1 MKFSGQ
7 RFLVLAVLLAAWS
20 NFASAQ
26 ATITSISP
34 TTIQTAGSLTIS
46 GSGFGTTQGLSNSI
60 LFSGV
65 PASPRIVASS
75 WTATKIVVT
84 VPASAISGPVSV
96 KVATT
101 TSNAVNLTVTPTVSG
116 VTPTSALPGTQ
127 VTVTGSGFGNTQ
139 AIGTS
144 SIAFNG
150 VPALPSTWSS
160 TSIVVTVP
168 GSATSGSV
176 TVTVAG
182 QSCSGSSLFTPTPNI
197 TAISPAQAATGTPVA
212 ISGNSFGPSQGSS
225 SVMFNGVAAEV
236 TNWTNTAVEAI
247 VPNATSGTVTITVNG
262 VPSNGSPFAVSPGI
276 TSISPNP
283 GLAGSTVTIF
293 GTSFGSTQGSSTV
306 TFNGLA
312 AAVSNWSNG
321 VIVALV
327 PPSVTAGP
335 VVVTV
340 NGMSSNGLGFSLP
353 LPYHY
358 SVSYAPNGAVLGV
371 NDSVNGIWSYRYDDF
386 NRLSSA
392 CRTDVPLGLEFQYDQ
407 YGNRWQQNITA
418 GTAGTSQ
425 LTFAAAANAT
435 RTGNCYHA
443 AGLNNQPDGFCF
455 DAAGNLL
462 SDGVHTYTYDAEN
475 RIISVDSGQTA
486 TYLYNGL
493 GHRVSKGTGASKSE
507 FLYDLSGNL
516 ITEVGST
523 GDWIRSEIYSARK
536 HVGTYKDGTTYF
548 TQADW
553 LGTERTKVLPSGDL
567 FETCVSLPFGDGLKC
582 DGSTDASP
590 NHFTGHERDS
600 ESGLDY
606 FGARY
611 YSPALGRFVTPDW
624 SANAAAIPYASFGN
638 PQTLNL
644 YAYTKNNPATYGD
657 PDGHIP
663 QMTMALVELWSKIQ
677 QSAEFTGALKAVH
690 NWAASGAVYG
700 PIPGLFTPPAA
711 VSEST
716 GLSGMG
722 TGTGQQPV
730 LEKPKG
736 TREKIG
742 YYGMNAAPLVL
753 GAAGG
758 VTEAVA
764 GPEIVDMTAAVNA
777 RSVLASASGNV
788 GGVVGAVDTA
798 TGNAIAATSVSA
810 DNMGAVNPT
819 LAALAEQQ
827 LGGVGASTPGVTAPV
842 GCCAEFQAVNQ
853 LLNLGADLDDIRLT
867 PVIRPRTGDLVPKC
881 TNCGI
886 LFQNN

>member
-7 RFLVLAVLLAAWS
+7 RSLVLAVLLAAWS

-34 TTIQTAGSLTIS
+34 TTIQTGGSLTIS
-46 GSGFGTTQGLSNSI
+46 GSGFGTTQGLSNNI

-160 TSIVVTVP
+160 TSIAVPVP

-182 QSCSGSSLFTPTPNI
+182 QSSSGSSLFTPTPNI

-262 VPSNGSPFAVSPGI
+262 VPSNGSPFAISPGI
-276 TSISPNP
+276 TSILPNP
-283 GLAGSTVTIF
+283 AMAGSTVTIF
-293 GTSFGSTQGSSTV
+293 GTTFGSTQGSSTV

-327 PPSVTAGP
+327 PPNVTAGP

-353 LPYHY
+353 PPYHY

-392 CRTDVPLGLEFQYDQ
+392 SRTDVPLGLEFQYDQ
-407 YGNRWQQNITA
+407 YGNRWQQNLTA

-443 AGLNNQPDGFCF
+443 AGVNNQPDGFCF

-475 RIISVDSGQTA
+475 RILSVDAGQTA

-493 GHRVSKGTGASKSE
+493 GQRVSKGTGASASE
-507 FLYDLSGNL
+507 FIYDLSGNL
-516 ITEVGST
+516 ITEVSGS
-523 GDWIRSEIYSARK
+523 GNWIRGEIYSERK
-536 HVGTYKDGTTYF
+536 HVGTYRDGTTYF
-548 TQADW
+548 TQSDR
-553 LGTERTKVLPSGDL
+553 LGTERARIFSNGNL
-567 FETCVSLPFGDGLKC
+567 FETCVSLPFGDGLNC
-582 DGSTDASP
+582 SGPSDPSS
-590 NHFTGHERDS
+590 NHLTGKERDF
-600 ESGLDY
+600 ETALDY

-611 YSPALGRFVTPDW
+611 YSSALGRFITPDW
-624 SANAAAIPYASFGN
+624 AAKATAIPYADFSD
-638 PQTLNL
+638 PQSLNL
-644 YAYTKNNPATYGD
+644 YTYVGNNPSSDVDA
-657 PDGHIP
+657 DGHSDAWL
-663 QMTMALVELWSKIQ
+663 MKKRAEERWSKMSPEEQ
-677 QSAEFTGALKAVH
+677 TRDHVHTLAFFFT
-690 NWAASGAVYG
+690 
-700 PIPGLFTPPAA
+700 A
-711 VSEST
+711 VSTLFGGEL
-716 GLSGMG
+716 LSG
-722 TGTGQQPV
+722 
-730 LEKPKG
+730 
-736 TREKIG
+736 
-742 YYGMNAAPLVL
+742 
-753 GAAGG
+753 
-758 VTEAVA
+758 
-764 GPEIVDMTAAVNA
+764 
-777 RSVLASASGNV
+777 S
-788 GGVVGAVDTA
+788 
-798 TGNAIAATSVSA
+798 
-810 DNMGAVNPT
+810 
-819 LAALAEQQ
+819 ALAKSLFG
-827 LGGVGASTPGVTAPV
+827 LGVAAASTPGGQRVLNEGAEAISSPFPGPSNFGTVTENEGAHIALGFNQGLRTFAREV
-842 GCCAEFQAVNQ
+842 GATH
-853 LLNLGADLDDIRLT
+853 LLDDPSWKKTFLKAVADKTTKFSFRLDGLAGASPKEQIMNLIESVGRGEGGHT
-867 PVIRPRTGDLVPKC
+867 AWELKQLEDASRLKDLHLYQNGKAVP
-881 TNCGI
+881 NP
-886 LFQNN
+886 F